1 MVARVTL
8 EALVRPEAL
17 ARLSGGNV
25 DFCPTADCSTVY
37 FTDDQALHQND
48 VSVPVFQKQ
57 AAGDRVVCYCLGIQ
71 ENRIREEVESTGLSS
86 SAARIRALVHSGECR
101 CEVVNPQGTC
111 CLGQGSAIERAAAG
125 TPSDEAVSVEP
136 GGVA

>member
-1 MVARVTL
+1 MARVTL

-17 ARLSGGNV
+17 ARLVGGKI

-37 FTDDQALHQND
+37 FTDDQALHCDD

-71 ENRIREEVESTGLSS
+71 ENRIREEVEGTGISS
-86 SAARIRALVHSGECR
+86 AAARIRALVQSGECR

-111 CLGQGSAIERAAAG
+111 CLGQVSAIERAAAVR
-125 TPSDEAVSVEP
+125 PSEDTAAIEP
-136 GGVA
+136 GAVA

>member
-1 MVARVTL
+1 MTL

-17 ARLSGGNV
+17 ARLGGGNV
-25 DFCPTADCSTVY
+25 DFCPTADCATVY
-37 FTDDQALHQND
+37 FSEDQALHQDD

-71 ENRIREEVESTGLSS
+71 ENRIREEVESTGIS
-86 SAARIRALVHSGECR
+86 SAADRIRALVQSGECR

-111 CLGQGSAIERAAAG
+111 CLGQVSAIERAAAG
-125 TPSDEAVSVEP
+125 RPTENAVGIEP
-136 GGVA
+136 GAVA